1 MKRKTLLLLNMKKL
15 CFILFVLLSVTS
27 FGQEAWTVRSVPN
40 TRLQG
45 NDIHV
50 SDPDGYLSDSVEMT
64 INTTLSAIRDR
75 ADVFVVTLS
84 SIGEAEPKHFAT
96 ELFNDWGIGDA
107 ETNNGVLLLFVEDQH
122 ALEFET
128 GYGAEETLTD
138 AKCERIFT
146 KTIVP
151 YFKAGDYEGG
161 LCAGVA
167 AIVTVY
173 GGEVPDGLKT
183 TLPGTDN
190 NGGNGGDSDF
200 SLKDILW
207 GLLGLVIIFFFPFI
221 GVIFYAS
228 KAKTQSPLK
237 TKEEIQSVEEDG
249 VHYISGLKTSWT
261 GSPWDGK
268 GCAGGLM
275 IGFSFFIILAI
286 VLINVL
292 AFYPNLSTTRQCI
305 WSLVITLPLYLTW
318 VCFRHNHRVLKIAK
332 KLASTSI
339 SPKSVYKAA
348 LDHGANKIAMWM
360 APWLGW
366 VYKVILKKKMNGGI
380 ECQCPQCNEPMEAYA
395 GFVLPE
401 AHAVESRLGALDFQ
415 PYRCMRGH
423 VVVAKENGSRY
434 TQFSTC
440 EKCGAYTMKLVG
452 TKNIKEA
459 TYDHDGEKME
469 SYECQHCGETLM
481 KMVVIPQLIH
491 YSSSSSSSSSSGRS
505 YSGHSSSHSSH
516 SSRSSGSFGGGRS
529 GGGGH
534 SGRW

>member
-1 MKRKTLLLLNMKKL
+1 MRKLLLAFFLAL
-15 CFILFVLLSVTS
+15 CVSTS
-27 FGQEAWTVRSVPN
+27 AQTIWRVETVPN

-64 INTTLSAIRDR
+64 INTALCAIRDR

-84 SIGEAEPKHFAT
+84 SIGKAEPKHFAT
-96 ELFNDWGIGDA
+96 TLFNNWGIGDA

-128 GYGAEETLTD
+128 GYGAEEILTD

-151 YFKAGDYEGG
+151 FFKAGDYEGG
-161 LCAGVA
+161 LSAGVA
-167 AIVTVY
+167 DIVTVY

-183 TLPGTDN
+183 TLPSG
-190 NGGNGGDSDF
+190 GGDSDGDDF
-200 SLKDILW
+200 NKEIFL
-207 GLLGLVIIFFFPFI
+207 GLLALFFIVLFPFLGI
-221 GVIFYAS
+221 IFYAV
-228 KAKTQSPLK
+228 KAKTKSPLK
-237 TKEEIQSVEEDG
+237 TKEDLKSVEEDG
-249 VHYISGLKTSWT
+249 VLYVDGLKTSWT

-275 IGFSFFIILAI
+275 IGFSFFVILAI
-286 VLINVL
+286 VFVVMIAV
-292 AFYPNLSTTRQCI
+292 YPDLSAKRQGL
-305 WSLVITLPLYLTW
+305 WSLLITLLLYLTW
-318 VCFRHNHRVLKIAK
+318 ICFRHNHRVLKIAK
-332 KLASTSI
+332 KLAPTSI

-348 LDHGANKIAMWM
+348 LDHDANKIAMWM

-366 VYKVILKKKMNGGI
+366 VYIVILKKKMNESI
-380 ECQCPQCNEPMEAYA
+380 ECQCPQCNAPMEAYS

-401 AHAVESRLGALDFQ
+401 AHAVESRLGALDYQ
-415 PYRCMRGH
+415 SYRCLQGH
-423 VVVAKENGSRY
+423 VVVDKEKGSQY
-434 TQFSTC
+434 TKYSTC
-440 EKCGAYTMKLVG
+440 EKCGAYTMKLVEAK
-452 TKNIKEA
+452 TLKKA
-459 TYDHDGEKME
+459 TYDNDGEKME
-469 SYECQHCGETLM
+469 SYECQHCGETLV
-481 KMVVIPQLIH
+481 KMVAIPHLIH
-491 YSSSSSSSSSSGRS
+491 YSSSSSSGKS
-505 YSGHSSSHSSH
+505 YSGHSSSH

>member
-1 MKRKTLLLLNMKKL
+1 MKKFCL
-15 CFILFVLLSVTS
+15 AFFLMLGLAVSAQGL
-27 FGQEAWTVRSVPN
+27 WTVRSVPN

-64 INTTLSAIRDR
+64 INTALCAIRDR
-75 ADVFVVTLS
+75 ADVFIVTLS

-128 GYGAEETLTD
+128 GYGAEEILTD
-138 AKCERIFT
+138 ARCQRIFT
-146 KTIVP
+146 QTIVP
-151 YFKAGDYEGG
+151 FFKAGDYEGG
-161 LCAGVA
+161 LCAGVGQ
-167 AIVTVY
+167 IVSVY

-183 TLPGTDN
+183 TLPG
-190 NGGNGGDSDF
+190 GGDSDGNDVNI
-200 SLKDILW
+200 KDILL
-207 GLLGLVIIFFFPFI
+207 GLLALFLIVLFPFLGI
-221 GVIFYAS
+221 IFYAV
-228 KAKTQSPLK
+228 KAKTKSPLK
-237 TKEEIQSVEEDG
+237 TKENLQSVEEDG
-249 VHYISGLKTSWT
+249 VHYVDGLKTSWT
-261 GSPWDGK
+261 GSPWEGK

-275 IGFSFFIILAI
+275 IGFSFFIIMAI
-286 VLINVL
+286 VLVVVI
-292 AFYPNLSTTRQCI
+292 AACPDLSTKRQCL
-305 WSLVITLPLYLTW
+305 WSLLITLLLYLTW
-318 VCFRHNHRVLKIAK
+318 ICFRHNHRVLKIAK

-348 LDHGANKIAMWM
+348 LDHGANKVAMLM

-366 VYKVILKKKMNGGI
+366 IYYVILKKKMNASI
-380 ECQCPQCNEPMEAYA
+380 ECRCPQCNEPMEVYS

-401 AHAVESRLGALDFQ
+401 AHAVESRLGALDYQ
-415 PYRCMRGH
+415 PYRCLQGH
-423 VVVAKENGSRY
+423 VVVDKEKGSQYAK
-434 TQFSTC
+434 FSTC
-440 EKCGAYTMKLVG
+440 EKCGAYTMKLTE
-452 TKNIKEA
+452 TKTLKEA
-459 TYDHDGEKME
+459 TYDHAGEKME
-469 SYECQHCGETLM
+469 NYECLHCGETLM

-529 GGGGH
+529 GGGGY

>member
-1 MKRKTLLLLNMKKL
+1 MRKLLLAFFLAL
-15 CFILFVLLSVTS
+15 CVSTS
-27 FGQEAWTVRSVPN
+27 AQTIWRVETVPN

-64 INTTLSAIRDR
+64 INTALCAIRDR

-84 SIGEAEPKHFAT
+84 SIGKAEPKHFAT
-96 ELFNDWGIGDA
+96 TLFNNWGIGDA

-128 GYGAEETLTD
+128 GYGAEEILTD

-151 YFKAGDYEGG
+151 FFKAGDYEGG
-161 LCAGVA
+161 LSAGVA
-167 AIVTVY
+167 DIVTVY

-183 TLPGTDN
+183 TLPS
-190 NGGNGGDSDF
+190 GGSDSDGDDF
-200 SLKDILW
+200 NIKEI
-207 GLLGLVIIFFFPFI
+207 LLGLLALFLIVLFPFLGI
-221 GVIFYAS
+221 IFYAI
-228 KAKTQSPLK
+228 KGKTKSPLK
-237 TKEEIQSVEEDG
+237 TKENLQAVEEDG
-249 VHYISGLKTSWT
+249 VLYVEGLKTSWT

-275 IGFSFFIILAI
+275 ICFSFFVILAI
-286 VLINVL
+286 VFVVMIAV
-292 AFYPNLSTTRQCI
+292 YPDMSAKHQGL
-305 WSLVITLPLYLTW
+305 WSLLITLLLYLTW
-318 VCFRHNHRVLKIAK
+318 ICFRHNHRVLKIAK
-332 KLASTSI
+332 KLAPTSI

-348 LDHGANKIAMWM
+348 LDHEANKIAMWM

-366 VYKVILKKKMNGGI
+366 VYKVILKKKMNESI
-380 ECQCPQCNEPMEAYA
+380 ECQCPQCNAPMEAYS

-401 AHAVESRLGALDFQ
+401 AHAVESRLGAFDFQ
-415 PYRCMRGH
+415 SYRCLRSH
-423 VVVAKENGSRY
+423 VVVAKEKGAQY
-434 TQFSTC
+434 AQFSTC
-440 EKCGAYTMKLVG
+440 EKCGAYTKKLVE
-452 TKNIKEA
+452 TKTIKA
-459 TYDHDGEKME
+459 ANYDHNGEKME
-469 SYECQHCGETLM
+469 NYECQHCGETLV
-481 KMVVIPQLIH
+481 KMVVIPRLIH
-491 YSSSSSSSSSSGRS
+491 YSGGGSSSGSSNSRS
-505 YSGHSSSHSSH
+505 YSSHSSSH

>member
-50 SDPDGYLSDSVEMT
+50 SDPDGYLSDSVETT

-75 ADVFVVTLS
+75 ADVFIVTLS

-167 AIVTVY
+167 DIVTVY
-173 GGEVPDGLKT
+173 GGEVSEGLKT
-183 TLPGTDN
+183 TLPG
-190 NGGNGGDSDF
+190 GGDSDGDGDEI
-200 SLKDILW
+200 STKNL
-207 GLLGLVIIFFFPFI
+207 LLGMLALFIIVFFPFL
-221 GVIFYAS
+221 GVIFVAV
-228 KAKTQSPLK
+228 KAKTKAPVSDTYK
-237 TKEEIQSVEEDG
+237 TYEENGITYVD
-249 VHYISGLKTSWT
+249 GLKSSWS
-261 GSPWDGK
+261 GSPWEGR
-268 GCAGGLM
+268 GCVGGLM
-275 IGFSFFIILAI
+275 IGFSYFIITFI
-286 VLINVL
+286 VVFVL
-292 AFYPNLSTTRQCI
+292 SYIYPTM
-305 WSLVITLPLYLTW
+305 SLKNRCLWGLLGALPLYLTW
-318 VCFRHNHRVLKIAK
+318 ICFRHNHRVLKIAK
-332 KLASTSI
+332 KLASTSL

-348 LDHGANKIAMWM
+348 LDHGANKLAMWM

-366 VYKVILKKKMNGGI
+366 VYKVILKKKLNESL
-380 ECQCPQCNEPMEAYA
+380 ECQCPTCNAPMDAYS

-415 PYRCMRGH
+415 PYRCLRGH
-423 VVVAKENGSRY
+423 VVVAKENGSRF

-505 YSGHSSSHSSH
+505 YSSHSSSH

>member
-1 MKRKTLLLLNMKKL
+1 MLGLAVSAQGL
-15 CFILFVLLSVTS
+15 
-27 FGQEAWTVRSVPN
+27 WTVRSVPN

-64 INTTLSAIRDR
+64 INTALCAIRDR
-75 ADVFVVTLS
+75 ADVFIVTLS
-84 SIGEAEPKHFAT
+84 SIGEAEPKRFAT

-146 KTIVP
+146 NSIKP
-151 YFKAGDYEGG
+151 CFKAGDYEGG

-167 AIVTVY
+167 DIVTVY
-173 GGEVPDGLKT
+173 GGDIPDGLKT
-183 TLPGTDN
+183 TLPDN
-190 NGGNGGDSDF
+190 GDGESDGGDIDG
-200 SLKDILW
+200 KDL
-207 GLLGLVIIFFFPFI
+207 LLGLLFVGLILFLPLCGIM
-221 GVIFYAS
+221 FYAV
-228 KAKTQSPLK
+228 KAKTKVPVSD
-237 TKEEIQSVEEDG
+237 TYNTFEENG
-249 VHYISGLKTSWT
+249 VTYIDGLKSSWS
-261 GSPWDGK
+261 GSPWEGR
-268 GCAGGLM
+268 GCVGGLM
-275 IGFSFFIILAI
+275 ISFSYFVIMLIVAVALFSFFPDLGAKRAC
-286 VLINVL
+286 LWAL
-292 AFYPNLSTTRQCI
+292 
-305 WSLVITLPLYLTW
+305 LVALPLDLTW
-318 VCFRHNHRVLKIAK
+318 ICFRHNHRVLKIAK

-348 LDHGANKIAMWM
+348 LDHDANKIAMWM

-366 VYKVILKKKMNGGI
+366 IYNVILKKKMK
-380 ECQCPQCNEPMEAYA
+380 ESVDCFCPRCNAPMEAYS

-401 AHAVESRLGALDFQ
+401 AHAVESQLGALDFQ
-415 PYRCMRGH
+415 SYRCLRSH
-423 VVVAKENGSRY
+423 VVVAKEKGSQY
-434 TQFSTC
+434 AQFSTC

-452 TKNIKEA
+452 TKNLKEA

-491 YSSSSSSSSSSGRS
+491 YSSSSSSSSSGRS
-505 YSGHSSSHSSH
+505 YSSRSSSH

-529 GGGGH
+529 GGGGF